1 MMLLCCYNIRSAF
14 PPLCVVQSVKLW
26 VAFSIASFVQL
37 LAATPAPKLVPLAG
51 LPAGVRQYASIA
63 ETPRGWVI
71 ATADGVVCQNGDSW
85 TMVRIPGGSEAAVV
99 VPWADTFLAAGR
111 GFCSAYTARG
121 WLPVALNDEIYA
133 GVSFEGTA
141 FLSGRHGIYR
151 VTDVGRVE
159 RTLVVTAERN
169 IYLHVI
175 RERLYAFAVDRG
187 PLVWT
192 GLQFE
197 PAENMEW
204 AKNVT
209 VVSVQEFERGRLFVV
224 TSDGMFLV
232 EGKNATVVCPNLF
245 KKILRG
251 NVVNGSIFGD
261 HLIATMFYGG
271 LVSISISSG
280 EVEWQLDRDAIGGNV
295 YFAREYRGGLLIGHS
310 GGIYVF
316 HEPDRLQVTPL
327 PGGDILFVAGLGD
340 GVRIGLTT
348 GIFTKSGNTILQ
360 SNQVHR
366 DPVYSMA
373 ESRGVGMLAG
383 YFGKLEINGK
393 VVPLEGREVSAL
405 AVSQSGKIAAMQP
418 HGVSLISDGA
428 LSRLLPIESF
438 TTSLVSC
445 RDEFLVGTSNG
456 IVRLS
461 AEGLPLGHFGKGI
474 SKVFSSKSSV
484 VGVDAGGQIFDAFGR
499 SLGTTPPA
507 ETMGAVEWQGHLH
520 LLIRL
525 ADGINW
531 LGKIDPRTKEW
542 HALDIPLPDSP
553 RALAVEGGNLLVIA
567 PETVY
572 SIKAAE
578 PLAAP
583 SLNLKLSHVDGR
595 ALEGGNLLAPSEGT
609 IEMRFPAPR
618 LGGWKNP
625 QYEIR
630 VGEGPWEPVTQGAI
644 QIPRLTWG
652 RNKIEVRAAWAG
664 VRASTE
670 LIVQREWPWWA
681 SFTMVGLYLLA
692 LVGVGHGAVRWRT
705 RALENRARKLSRMV
719 DERTAELL
727 KAQQA
732 REEFFSTVSHEI
744 RNPLNGVVGLCEILN
759 EAPHGAVAPRERMFV
774 RTLRDCADQLRT
786 ILDDVLD
793 FTRIDRGEIQFN
805 EEVFDAHSAIEGAVR
820 TVDVS
825 LERCTIEAGRVEGWL
840 IGDVGKIRQIVI
852 NLVTNALKYGV
863 PSAAKVIAVTE
874 MQANGKARLTV
885 SVFNTGHTIPEAE
898 IMRIFEGFTRGR
910 DALARRIPGSGIGL
924 AVSKRFATAMG
935 GNLTVTSRDGLTQFT
950 LEIELVPGVAPRL
963 SEKRLLAR
971 KSGSKALAIEDEP
984 YNRLVLGS
992 ILEQLGY
999 EVDWA
1004 ADGGTALK
1012 KAQDSAYDLVLTDF
1026 MLPDTDGATLARKL
1040 LMIMREP
1047 KPPIIAVTAFS
1058 TPEKIAEAKAA
1069 GITGY
1074 VVKPVS
1080 LRKIESAIMASTP
1093 VVQIHTTHAPTN
1105 SGHCDFSAL
1114 MSLSNGR
1121 QLIAEYG
1128 PGLIVSWTTILKLIG
1143 TEPFPGDDVARASH
1157 ALRSRLFAVNAEEVA
1172 EQVEVLEAAARRGDR
1187 ATSLQMADVIGELI
1201 DGVAQAARQQ
1211 ALVAR

>member
-1 MMLLCCYNIRSAF
+1 M
-14 PPLCVVQSVKLW
+14 
-26 VAFSIASFVQL
+26 
-37 LAATPAPKLVPLAG
+37 
-51 LPAGVRQYASIA
+51 
-63 ETPRGWVI
+63 
-71 ATADGVVCQNGDSW
+71 
-85 TMVRIPGGSEAAVV
+85 MVRVPGGSEAAVV

-111 GFCSAYTARG
+111 GFCNAYTARG
-121 WLPVALNDEIYA
+121 WQSLALNDEIYA
-133 GVSFEGTA
+133 GVAFEESA

-151 VTDVGRVE
+151 VSREGNVE
-159 RTLVVTAERN
+159 LILSATAERN

-175 RERLYAFAVDRG
+175 GKRLYAFAVDRG
-187 PLVWT
+187 PHLWT
-192 GLQFE
+192 GSKFE

-204 AKNVT
+204 ANNVT
-209 VVSVQEFERGRLFVV
+209 VVSVQEIDHGRLFAV
-224 TSDGMFLV
+224 TSDGMIMVEGRKTFLV
-232 EGKNATVVCPNLF
+232 CANQF

-251 NVVNGSIFGD
+251 NVVNGTLFGD
-261 HLIATMFYGG
+261 HLIATMYYGG

-295 YFAREYRGGLLIGHS
+295 YFAHEYRGGLLIGHS

-316 HEPDRLQVTPL
+316 HEPDHVQVSPM
-327 PGGDILFVAGLGD
+327 PAGDVLFVAGLTD
-340 GVRIGLTT
+340 GVRVGLTT
-348 GIFTKSGNTILQ
+348 GIFSNSGEPILK
-360 SNQVHR
+360 SNQAHR

-373 ESRGVGMLAG
+373 ESGVGELISG
-383 YFGKLEINGK
+383 YYGKIEIDGK
-393 VVPLEGREVSAL
+393 VLPLDGREVSAI

-418 HGVSLISDGA
+418 HGMSLISENKA
-428 LSRLLPIESF
+428 PRLLPIESF
-438 TTSLVSC
+438 TTSLVAY

-461 AEGLPLGHFGKGI
+461 AEGIPLARFGHGI
-474 SKVFSSKSSV
+474 SKVFSSESSV
-484 VGVDAGGQIFDAFGR
+484 VGIDADGQIFDAFGR
-499 SLGTTPPA
+499 VLGTTPPA
-507 ETMGAVEWQGHLH
+507 ETMGAVEWRGNLH
-520 LLIRL
+520 LLVRL
-525 ADGINW
+525 ADGTNW
-531 LGKIDPRTKEW
+531 LGKVDPKTKKW
-542 HALDIPLPDSP
+542 QALDVPLPDSP
-553 RALAVEGGNLLVIA
+553 RALAVEGKSLLVIA
-567 PETVY
+567 PETVF
-572 SIKAAE
+572 SIKSAE
-578 PLAAP
+578 PLPAP
-583 SLNLKLSHVDGR
+583 SLNIKLLHVDGR
-595 ALEGGNLLAPSEGT
+595 SLDGRNLLAPSEGSV
-609 IEMRFPAPR
+609 EMRFPTPR

-630 VGEGPWEPVTQGAI
+630 VGDGPWESVTQGVI
-644 QIPRLTWG
+644 QVPRLTWG
-652 RNKIEVRAAWAG
+652 QNKIEVRAAWAG
-664 VRASTE
+664 LRASTVFN
-670 LIVQREWPWWA
+670 VQRAWPWWA
-681 SFTMVGLYLLA
+681 GFPMLMVYLLA
-692 LVGVGHGAVRWRT
+692 LVGVSYGAIRWRT
-705 RALENRARKLSRMV
+705 RALESRARKLSRMV

-759 EAPHGAVAPRERMFV
+759 EAPQGAVAPRERMFV

-805 EEVFDAHSAIEGAVR
+805 EEVFDVRSAIEGAVR

-825 LERCTIEAGRVEGWL
+825 LERCTVEAARVEGWL
-840 IGDVGKIRQIVI
+840 LGDVGKVRQIVI

-863 PSAAKVIAVTE
+863 PSAAKVIGATE
-874 MQANGKARLTV
+874 MQANGKVRLTV

-898 IMRIFEGFTRGR
+898 VMRIFEGFTRGR

-950 LEIELVPGVAPRL
+950 FVIELVPGVAPRL
-963 SEKRLLAR
+963 SEKRSPS
-971 KSGSKALAIEDEP
+971 KKTGSKALAIEDEP

-1004 ADGGTALK
+1004 ADGGTALR
-1012 KAQDSAYDLVLTDF
+1012 KAQASAYDLVLTDF
-1026 MLPDTDGATLARKL
+1026 MLPDIDGATLARKL
-1040 LMIMREP
+1040 LAIMREP
-1047 KPPIIAVTAFS
+1047 KPPIIAVTAYS

-1080 LRKIESAIMASTP
+1080 LRKIESAIMSSTP
-1093 VVQIHTTHAPTN
+1093 VVQIHKTHTPTN
-1105 SGHCDFSAL
+1105 PGHCDFSTL

-1128 PGLIVSWTTILKLIG
+1128 PGLISSWNAILKLI
-1143 TEPFPGDDVARASH
+1143 EIDPFPGDDVARASH
-1157 ALRSRLFAVNAEEVA
+1157 ALRSRLFAVNAEDVA

-1187 ATSLQMADVIGELI
+1187 ATSLQMAGVIGGLI
-1201 DGVAQAARQQ
+1201 DEVAQAAKQQ
-1211 ALVAR
+1211 ALVSS